1 MRHTQTPFWDRWD
14 NPLGPIPPKRKGHD
28 VFLAAK
34 AIAGWCV
41 ASLQVV
47 TPGKDFHLK
56 RGDRWVQVTVGSKI
70 LRTSGGTLAMPGVA
84 TVEADVAYVWLA
96 PIVEALGGTAKFD
109 ASRRVVDVRF

>member
-1 MRHTQTPFWDRWD
+1 MRHTQTPLWDRWD

-56 RGDRWVQVTVGSKI
+56 RGDRWVQVTVGSNI

-84 TVEADVAYVWLA
+84 TVEADVAA